1 MWRIVYVQCAE
12 SLAAQPM
19 TGKLSAM
26 ALHKPCVALAVELAM
41 HRFDRINISYFRHIN
56 FRLNVH
62 NMGDGTREAGYRNV
76 LLRCSYGNHSVIYAY
91 EPVMNP

>member
-41 HRFDRINISYFRHIN
+41 HRFDRIKISYFRHIN
-56 FRLNVH
+56 FRVNVH
-62 NMGDGTREAGYRNV
+62 NMGDGTREAGHRNV
-76 LLRCSYGNHSVIYAY
+76 CYYVDMEIIR
-91 EPVMNP
+91 